1 MTQSSHSS
9 RRPFHAIENAWS
21 ADSAH
26 TWVFRSYLPQTL
38 AGVFNTLFAITVQ
51 MDVRY
56 GFAHIPKQ
64 LHEHFQNGS
73 GIFRLDEDGFVGYD
87 PDSGGWI
94 PRKALFT
101 SRSNLGKE
109 LWFTWAGP
117 QGTVLA
123 VASKLIVRRP
133 VKIRVMDTWMLR
145 LSWYP
150 LSVADGLNALKPGFS
165 KVNIL
170 ANDLEQILKNQPTS
184 KEPTKQIDSLLR
196 SALTLADHID
206 PWTRKKLTDSIW
218 INLYNRIQE
227 KVGWELMVDR
237 LMPSIA
243 DIIWDTIGYDFFE
256 LLIFSRVGKRYEEFL
271 SYRRNMS
278 DYGGKSMNLL
288 LDARLV
294 EKVIEE
300 QEPRQI
306 ETTREDGLMNPHLA
320 QLAQL
325 KAGLIVPLVH
335 EKHVHGMI
343 SLYYRRI
350 TELTDVELDNIRH
363 IGKVLARSIEN
374 TNAHETVRRLA
385 TIDGLT
391 GLYNRRSFT
400 DMISREMRRI
410 LRYKQYFSLILVD
423 IDNFKHYNDTN
434 GHLNGDRLLTQ
445 FAQVLKTSV
454 REQDIVC
461 RYGGEEFAVIL
472 PHTDAGRGLVVAEK
486 IRRMVAESKFPNG
499 QTQPLGF
506 VSISAGVA
514 DSLANAKTYQELIDH
529 SDRALYRAKESGR
542 NRSFIY
548 SPELDSD
555 AK

>member
-1 MTQSSHSS
+1 MAKSSQSSP
-9 RRPFHAIENAWS
+9 RPFSAVENAWS
-21 ADSAH
+21 ADTAH

-38 AGVFNTLFAITVQ
+38 AGVFNSLFAMTLQ
-51 MDVRY
+51 MDARK
-56 GFAHIPKQ
+56 GFAHIPKP
-64 LHEHFQNGS
+64 LHEHFVTDS
-73 GIFRLDEDGFVGYD
+73 DMLLLDEGGFVVFD
-87 PDSGGWI
+87 PNSSKWK
-94 PRKALFT
+94 PQNPPFT
-101 SRSNLGKE
+101 PRSNLGKE
-109 LWFTWAGP
+109 LWFTWTCP

-123 VASKLIVRRP
+123 VASKLNAGRP
-133 VKIRVMDTWMLR
+133 VKIKTMDTWVLR

-150 LSVADGLNALKPGFS
+150 ISVQKGLNALKIAFGKHS
-165 KVNIL
+165 QLTSMLDTV
-170 ANDLEQILKNQPTS
+170 QKNQPSESEPS
-184 KEPTKQIDSLLR
+184 KQFDSLLR

-237 LMPSIA
+237 LMPAIA
-243 DIIWDTIGYDFFE
+243 DVIWDTIGYEFFE

-294 EKVIEE
+294 ENVIE
-300 QEPRQI
+300 QQTPRQI

-343 SLYYRRI
+343 SLYYRRKP
-350 TELTDVELDNIRH
+350 ELNDAELVNISR
-363 IGKVLARSIEN
+363 IGRVLARSIEN

-391 GLYNRRSFT
+391 GLYNRRSFS

-434 GHLNGDRLLTQ
+434 GHLMGDKLLTQ

-472 PHTDAGRGLVVAEK
+472 PHTDANRGLVVAEK
-486 IRRMVAESKFPNG
+486 IRRMVAGTKFPHG
-499 QTQPLGF
+499 ETQSLGF

-514 DSLANAKTYQELIDH
+514 DTSIEVKTYQELIDH
-529 SDRALYRAKESGR
+529 ADRALYRAKESGR